1 MWAERSVEDYMNL
14 LRGRTVSDD
23 CFEKGK
29 EVLASVASRGFGVH
43 AGE

>member
-1 MWAERSVEDYMNL
+1 MWAERSVEDDMNL
-14 LRGRTVSDD
+14 LRGRTVSED

-29 EVLASVASRGFGVH
+29 EVLAGVASRGLAMH